1 MTKIDI
7 LKAVREEAKGFTST
21 REAGFNFIFDS
32 AVSVEISD
40 RKASKLAEDIIN
52 EDYEA
57 CAKRFGKDILETLL
71 ADIRTFTSIEEKMPT
86 YELWADTFDV
96 SEANKDGFIAQALKQ
111 GFAYDAERAEGLD
124 CMWTITLRKAPEGFE
139 MGIQGERLVV
149 TTKDSMRPTW
159 EYMMNFKED
168 LKEDGWEEKMSTILD
183 PVEGGYR
190 YVFAKEAE

>member
-52 EDYEA
+52 ENYEA

-71 ADIRTFTSIEEKMPT
+71 ADIRTFTAIEEKMPT

-111 GFAYDAERAEGLD
+111 GFAYEAERAEGLD
-124 CMWTITLRKAPEGFE
+124 CMWTITLRKAPEGDAPTDSPVYISAKYVISE
-139 MGIQGERLVV
+139 MAGEYHRTAIYAELVSRGLATDTQHAVDLYDLFQYGKTGV
-149 TTKDSMRPTW
+149 T
-159 EYMMNFKED
+159 E
-168 LKEDGWEEKMSTILD
+168 L
-183 PVEGGYR
+183 
-190 YVFAKEAE
+190 